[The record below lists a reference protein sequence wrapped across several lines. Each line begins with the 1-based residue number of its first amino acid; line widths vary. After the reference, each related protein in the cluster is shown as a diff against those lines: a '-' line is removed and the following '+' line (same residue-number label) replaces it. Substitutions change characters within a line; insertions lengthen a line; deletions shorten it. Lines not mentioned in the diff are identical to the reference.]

1 MTKTQITR
9 ALLNKTAEAH
19 RINYIYHKINNQDNY
34 KGRGNDRNLCADD
47 SDKKIQKISSIFK
60 DE

>member
-19 RINYIYHKINNQDNY
+19 RINYIYHKVNY
-34 KGRGNDRNLCADD
+34 KGRGNDRNLCAND
-47 SDKKIQKISSIFK
+47 SDKKIHKISSIFK